1 MMRQSLFERAMAAG
15 ASNDPKAIRNLHHP
29 DFFAVW
35 ETSFANLDEHLEWL
49 LIDNE
54 KTPPTTN
61 VECLHED
68 EMSII
73 MKNIREDGSEVYVMS
88 LKKDDLFY
96 RAIFS
101 SERP

>member
-1 MMRQSLFERAMAAG
+1 MKERWQRVRVMI
-15 ASNDPKAIRNLHHP
+15 PKRLGICIILS
-29 DFFAVW
+29 FFAVR
-35 ETSFANLDEHLEWL
+35 ETSFAYLDEHLEWL
-49 LIDNE
+49 LLENE
-54 KTPPTTN
+54 KNPPTTN

-73 MKNIREDGSEVYVMS
+73 MKNTREDGSEVYVMS
-88 LKKDDLFY
+88 LKKEDLFY

>member
-1 MMRQSLFERAMAAG
+1 MPVMTPKQSGICIIL
-15 ASNDPKAIRNLHHP
+15 I
-29 DFFAVW
+29 FFAVW
-35 ETSFANLDEHLEWL
+35 DTSFANLDEHLEWL
-49 LIDNE
+49 LIENE
-54 KTPPTTN
+54 KNPPTTN

-96 RAIFS
+96 GVIFLS
-101 SERP
+101 

>member
-1 MMRQSLFERAMAAG
+1 MVVDRKREK
-15 ASNDPKAIRNLHHP
+15 P
-29 DFFAVW
+29 
-35 ETSFANLDEHLEWL
+35 T
-49 LIDNE
+49 DN
-54 KTPPTTN
+54 N

-73 MKNIREDGSEVYVMS
+73 MKVIREDGSEVYVMS
-88 LKKDDLFY
+88 LKKDGLFY